1 MAKSEA
7 GETGAEAKPKK
18 RFKKLAIALAAVAL
32 LSTGGGA
39 SAYFLLDAGPADSD
53 HASGADHEPESLH
66 ASVAPDHAAEGEH
79 GGGEQAE
86 AGGHENPD
94 AHGGDAIAPLPVA
107 NWEAHSTLRPADYAI
122 AMVFGDEAIL
132 IARDVAIR
140 ARPGMIVPGLGTI
153 TAIREDGPGGIVEA
167 SEATLKTF

>member
-1 MAKSEA
+1 MAKGEA
-7 GETGAEAKPKK
+7 GDETAAAEIKPKK
-18 RFKKLAIALAAVAL
+18 RFGKLAIALAAVAL

-39 SAYFLLDAGPADSD
+39 SAYFLLDG
-53 HASGADHEPESLH
+53 EPS
-66 ASVAPDHAAEGEH
+66 PGDHAADAGHPPESMHAAAAPEHPSTDGHGSDDGHSAKDGH
-79 GGGEQAE
+79 GGS
-86 AGGHENPD
+86 D
-94 AHGGDAIAPLPVA
+94 IVPLPVA
-107 NWEAHSTLRPADYAI
+107 TWETSSKLRPADYAI

-140 ARPGMIVPGLGTI
+140 AKPGMVVPGLGTI